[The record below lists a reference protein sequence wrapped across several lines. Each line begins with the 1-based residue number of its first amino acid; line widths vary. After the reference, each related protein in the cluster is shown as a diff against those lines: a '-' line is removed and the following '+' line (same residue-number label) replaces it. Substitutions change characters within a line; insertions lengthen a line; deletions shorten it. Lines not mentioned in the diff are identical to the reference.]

1 MRRTL
6 LIILT
11 LVALLVALFAYYSWQ
26 KKNRERDFLV
36 LYGNVDVRQVDMG
49 FRVAGRVVDM
59 PFWEGDLV
67 RAGDLMA
74 TIEHQ
79 PYQDQTSGAS
89 ASVESAKVSLE
100 NAGRIFKRRQDLIG
114 DGSVSKEDL
123 EDSMTSHQVADSNL
137 KQAQASYGVA
147 AKNLRD
153 TAIYAPS
160 DGTILTRIREPGS
173 VVKESDPVYTLSLL
187 SPIWIR
193 AFVSEEQL
201 GLIYPGMEAE
211 VFTDSRKG
219 YAYRGKIGFISP
231 VAEFTPKTVETT
243 QLRTDLVYR
252 LRIYV
257 DNPDWGL
264 RQGMPVTVHL
274 PLKPREVEG
283 VK

>member
-6 LIILT
+6 LIIFT
-11 LVALLVALFAYYSWQ
+11 LIALLVALFAYYSWQ
-26 KKNRERDFLV
+26 MKNRERDFLV

-79 PYQDQTSGAS
+79 PYQDQTTGAS
-89 ASVESAKVSLE
+89 ASVDSAKVSLE
-100 NAGRIFKRRQDLIG
+100 NTNRIYKRRQELIG